1 MLYDYLVNNYEKGEP
16 IFLMD
21 IVVKGMTEE
30 NIRYHLKKMT
40 DEGIIDRFDSGI
52 YYIPKINIFGEKS
65 TISAETVAL
74 HKYVSRRGKRV
85 GFYSGYT
92 LANRLGLST
101 QVPIKEEITSNYAP
115 AQVREVSIKNQKY
128 LIRRPA
134 VTITEENAYVL
145 QLLDCL
151 KDIDKSAEED
161 KEILYYIKWYT
172 NITNIQEEIKMTG
185 IKNMDMSKVLVLKD
199 EVAYQPGQVVS
210 KTLAQNEH
218 LSVTLFAF
226 DKGEEI
232 STHESG
238 GDAFVTCLDG
248 VGKITIDGVDYEL
261 HEGESIV
268 MPAKHPHA
276 VFGKEQFKML
286 LVVVF

>member
-1 MLYDYLVNNYEKGEP
+1 
-16 IFLMD
+16 
-21 IVVKGMTEE
+21 
-30 NIRYHLKKMT
+30 MT

-52 YYIPKINIFGEKS
+52 YYIPRINIFGEKS

-74 HKYVSRRGKRV
+74 HKYVYRRGKRV

-161 KEILYYIKWYT
+161 MEKCGKILT
-172 NITNIQEEIKMTG
+172 NY
-185 IKNMDMSKVLVLKD
+185 
-199 EVAYQPGQVVS
+199 A
-210 KTLAQNEH
+210 NEH
-218 LSVTLFAF
+218 RITREQV
-226 DKGEEI
+226 DKLLAYYPLKIYKAIYE
-232 STHESG
+232 T
-238 GDAFVTCLDG
+238 G
-248 VGKITIDGVDYEL
+248 VKYV
-261 HEGESIV
+261 S
-268 MPAKHPHA
+268 A
-276 VFGKEQFKML
+276 
-286 LVVVF
+286 